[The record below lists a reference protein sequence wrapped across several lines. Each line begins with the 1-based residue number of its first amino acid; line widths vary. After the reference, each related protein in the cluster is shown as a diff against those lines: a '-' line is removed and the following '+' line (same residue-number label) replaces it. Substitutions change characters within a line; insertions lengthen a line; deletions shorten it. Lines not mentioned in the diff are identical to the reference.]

1 MELSFFFMSGI
12 SLLAVINPISGLFN
26 FLAMSF
32 DKTPR
37 EKLRII
43 RNACLVATAVLLF
56 FAICGNLIFKL
67 FGITLGAFQIAGGLV
82 LLLISLERVRGKQ
95 FALPESDDGKKALAR
110 EDITITPFAIP
121 MLAGPG
127 AMATVMLLHTGAHS
141 LCAKILLAILVA
153 VVGLACYLFFVIAVK
168 RAASVSP
175 VVMAVV
181 TRLMGLILAT
191 TAVQFITDG
200 IKKLFPS
207 LMA

>member
-1 MELSFFFMSGI
+1 MDLRFFFMSSV

-32 DKTPR
+32 DKSPQ

-43 RNACLVATAVLLF
+43 KNACLVATAVLLF
-56 FAICGNLIFKL
+56 FAIGGNLIFKL

-82 LLLISLERVRGKQ
+82 LLMISLERVRGKQ
-95 FALPESDDGKKALAR
+95 FAVPESDEGKKAMSK

-127 AMATVMLLHTGAHS
+127 AIATVMLLHTEATTIFS
-141 LCAKILLAILVA
+141 KALLAGLVA
-153 VVGLACYLFFVIAVK
+153 GVGFACYLFFVIAVK
-168 RAASVSP
+168 RAASISP

-181 TRLMGLILAT
+181 TRLMGLILAST
-191 TAVQFITDG
+191 SIQFITDG
-200 IKKLFPS
+200 IKKVFPHI
-207 LMA
+207 M

>member
-1 MELSFFFMSGI
+1 MDLSFFFMSSI

-43 RNACLVATAVLLF
+43 KNACLVATAVLPVS
-56 FAICGNLIFKL
+56 AIGGNLIFKL

-82 LLLISLERVRGKQ
+82 LLMISLERVRGRQ
-95 FALPESDDGKKALAR
+95 FAVPESDEGKKAMSK

-127 AMATVMLLHTGAHS
+127 AIATVMLLHTGATTLLS
-141 LCAKILLAILVA
+141 KTLLAGLVA
-153 VVGLACYLFFVIAVK
+153 AVGFACYLFFVLAVK
-168 RAASVSP
+168 RAASISP

-181 TRLMGLILAT
+181 TRLMGLILAST
-191 TAVQFITDG
+191 SIQFITDG
-200 IKKLFPS
+200 IKKVFPH
-207 LMA
+207 LM